1 LIALRT
7 DTTDG
12 GAVARAIWTGS
23 LSFGLVSIPV
33 RLHNATIPKDV
44 RFHQVDRST
53 GRRIHHRRVVD
64 EPWVAEELDSGD
76 QAAPVEA
83 GKRADRAAE
92 VVVAPS
98 APRQVSDE
106 EIVRGFEIADSRYVR
121 VTEEELRALRPEQTH
136 TILIEEFVPLQEI
149 DPVYFEKSYYLTPQ
163 RGAEKPYVLL
173 VRAMERAGRVAVAR
187 FVLRTKEHLTAIR
200 PGGNLLVLETL
211 FFSDEV
217 VPASDVEPG
226 IPDADLSAREID
238 MAEQLVELLATSWD
252 PSRYRDTYRE
262 GLLELIE
269 GKAGTA
275 QAVAQEPAP
284 RGSPQV
290 SDLLAALRASVEAV
304 KREERPSGGS
314 RRRRPTG

>member
-1 LIALRT
+1 
-7 DTTDG
+7 
-12 GAVARAIWTGS
+12 VARAIWTGS
-23 LSFGLVSIPV
+23 LSFGLVNIPV
-33 RLHNATIPKDV
+33 RLHNATTPKDV

-64 EPWVAEELDSGD
+64 GPWVAEELDSGES
-76 QAAPVEA
+76 AAPVEA
-83 GKRADRAAE
+83 KDRDDRGAE
-92 VVVAPS
+92 VAGPRS
-98 APRQVSDE
+98 APREVPDE
-106 EIVRGFEIADSRYVR
+106 EIVRGFELPDSRYVS
-121 VTEEELRALRPEQTH
+121 VTDEELRALRPEQTH

-173 VRAMERAGRVAVAR
+173 VQAMERVGRVAVAR
-187 FVLRTKEHLTAIR
+187 FVLRTKEHLAAIR
-200 PGGNLLVLETL
+200 PGGSVLVLETL

-226 IPDADLSAREID
+226 TPRADLSAREID
-238 MAEQLVELLATSWD
+238 MAVQLVELLATSWD
-252 PSRYRDTYRE
+252 PSRYRDSYRE

-269 GKAGTA
+269 GKTGSDTA
-275 QAVAQEPAP
+275 IVQEPAAL
-284 RGSPQV
+284 GAPQV

-304 KREERPSGGS
+304 KREERPSGKG

>member
-1 LIALRT
+1 LPTHA
-7 DTTDG
+7 TDG

-23 LSFGLVSIPV
+23 LSFGLVNIPV

-64 EPWVAEELDSGD
+64 GPWVAEELDPGD
-76 QAAPVEA
+76 QPAPVEA
-83 GKRADRAAE
+83 GGREDRAAE
-92 VVVAPS
+92 VVGPHS
-98 APRQVSDE
+98 APREVPDE
-106 EIVRGFEIADSRYVR
+106 EIVRGFELPDSRYVS
-121 VTEEELRALRPEQTH
+121 VTDEELRALRPDQTH

-173 VRAMERAGRVAVAR
+173 VRAMEQVGRVAVAR
-187 FVLRTKEHLTAIR
+187 FVLRTKEHLAAIR
-200 PGGNLLVLETL
+200 PGGSLLVLETL

-226 IPDADLSAREID
+226 IPRADLSGREID
-238 MAEQLVELLATSWD
+238 TAVQLVELLAASWD

-269 GKAGTA
+269 GKTGTGTS
-275 QAVAQEPAP
+275 VVQEPAA
-284 RGSPQV
+284 REAPQV

-304 KREERPSGGS
+304 KREERPSGKG